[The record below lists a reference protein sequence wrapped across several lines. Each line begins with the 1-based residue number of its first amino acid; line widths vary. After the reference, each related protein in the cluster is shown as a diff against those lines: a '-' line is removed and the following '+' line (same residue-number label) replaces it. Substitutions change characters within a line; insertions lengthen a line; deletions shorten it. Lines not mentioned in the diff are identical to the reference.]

1 MSDTKGAR
9 RRAPQPDPDRTTPAE
24 WLEGFT
30 TSDMTEWERLPDI
43 GLYMDQVLTLVD
55 RQLAF
60 YRRGEDDRL
69 VTSAMV
75 NNYIKDGL
83 LPRAESKKYTPAHL
97 ALLLVTVVLK
107 QVMSIPDIRRIV
119 STSQTPEAAQKLY
132 SRFLDLQRDG
142 MRETAGLI
150 QQARLSDAAGM
161 DPEQYN
167 EKLRMLSLELVVE
180 ARTRVLAAQKVLDML
195 DLNGADVPSANP
207 PEKP

>member
-1 MSDTKGAR
+1 MSDTKGTR
-9 RRAPQPDPDRTTPAE
+9 KRAPQPEADRTTPTD

-60 YRRGEDDRL
+60 YRRGEDDKL

-107 QVMSIPDIRRIV
+107 QVMSIPDIKRIV
-119 STSQTPEAAQKLY
+119 SSSQAPDAAQRLY
-132 SRFLDLQRDG
+132 SRFLDLQRDA
-142 MRETAGLI
+142 MRETADLIRQTQFSDTNGL
-150 QQARLSDAAGM
+150 
-161 DPEQYN
+161 DPEQTS
-167 EKLRMLSLELVVE
+167 EKLRMLALELVVE

-195 DLNGADVPSANP
+195 DVAGADIPPGTPS
-207 PEKP
+207 EKP